1 MVDNTQLDTRNAE
14 MHNVPP
20 PQMYIG
26 SDFENLARFLK
37 SDQGVVFV
45 TPPPNVKYT
54 PLIENAF

>member
-20 PQMYIG
+20 PMHIG

-37 SDQGVVFV
+37 SDQGGIFV
-45 TPPPNVKYT
+45 TPQMSNIPPS
-54 PLIENAF
+54 